1 MGVGSEGEG
10 DIGDSE
16 DEDEEEEESL
26 EGRLARLRREV
37 EELKMQVEE
46 REVREKRAKEAKR
59 EARATAATAEQVG
72 AESTEEGKEAE
83 NVQSAPLPI
92 PEAELVDTEGEADD
106 DGGAEGIDGKR
117 LRTGITQL
125 SDALEMLQSSST
137 QHTRS
142 LTRHGRAE
150 ANLTRKIASSL
161 SSVAATKEPTEGP
174 EEIPSN
180 DSVPEAP
187 LQQQDQQDQ
196 QQQQQHQPSY
206 TVTYAPTFRTSHSLA
221 RAADFDLR
229 LTSLERLLGSTSS
242 YLSSLD
248 KQLPANAIIPTLDD
262 LARQISVLTSTNQL
276 FVEALNRRVKAL
288 TEQAEKLADA
298 KRNTA
303 KATML
308 ETAAATTTA
317 PSTSVVSVGA
327 AGRRATV
334 STALSGSG
342 PGGDADPITSSGTSM
357 GHIYP
362 SAASL
367 DTDRESKINALYGV
381 LPTIQQL
388 GPLLPSV
395 LDRLRSLRAIHADA
409 GRAAEGLEGVEK
421 RQEEMSMEIAKWKE
435 ALEKVEGVMKNTE
448 GVFMGNVGKVEEWV
462 KDLEVRM
469 EIVEK
474 LAGEDGTE

>member
-1 MGVGSEGEG
+1 MGSEGEG
-10 DIGDSE
+10 DIGGSE
-16 DEDEEEEESL
+16 DEEEEEEESL

-72 AESTEEGKEAE
+72 AESMGEGKEAE

-92 PEAELVDTEGEADD
+92 PEAEPVDTEGETDD

-117 LRTGITQL
+117 LRTGIAQL
-125 SDALEMLQSSST
+125 SDALEMLQSSSA

-161 SSVAATKEPTEGP
+161 STVAATKEPTEGP

-187 LQQQDQQDQ
+187 LQQQDQQQ
-196 QQQQQHQPSY
+196 PQQHQPSY

-229 LTSLERLLGSTSS
+229 LTCLERLLGSTSS

-276 FVEALNRRVKAL
+276 FVETLNRRVKAL

-303 KATML
+303 KASML
-308 ETAAATTTA
+308 ETAAVTTIA
-317 PSTSVVSVGA
+317 PPIAAASVGA
-327 AGRRATV
+327 VGRRATV
-334 STALSGSG
+334 STALSGPG

-357 GHIYP
+357 GHTYP
-362 SAASL
+362 STASL

-421 RQEEMSMEIAKWKE
+421 RQEEMSMEIVKWRE

-462 KDLEVRM
+462 KDLEMRM

-474 LAGEDGTE
+474 LVGEDGRE

>member
-10 DIGDSE
+10 DIGGSE
-16 DEDEEEEESL
+16 DEGEEEEESL

-37 EELKMQVEE
+37 EELKVQVDE
-46 REVREKRAKEAKR
+46 REEREKRAREEKR
-59 EARATAATAEQVG
+59 KARATTTAEQEGV
-72 AESTEEGKEAE
+72 ESTEDGKEGEDA
-83 NVQSAPLPI
+83 QSAPLPI
-92 PEAELVDTEGEADD
+92 SEVEPVDTEGETDD
-106 DGGAEGIDGKR
+106 DAEADGIDGKR

-137 QHTRS
+137 QPTRS

-161 SSVAATKEPTEGP
+161 STVAATQESTEGP
-174 EEIPSN
+174 KEIPTT
-180 DSVPEAP
+180 DTVTTAP
-187 LQQQDQQDQ
+187 LQQEQ
-196 QQQQQHQPSY
+196 QQPNY

-229 LTSLERLLGSTSS
+229 LTYLERLLGSTSS

-248 KQLPANAIIPTLDD
+248 KHLPANAIIPTLDD
-262 LARQISVLTSTNQL
+262 LARQISVLTSTNQP
-276 FVEALNRRVKAL
+276 FVEALYRRVKAL
-288 TEQAEKLADA
+288 TEQAEKLTDA

-308 ETAAATTTA
+308 EGATTAATTSA
-317 PSTSVVSVGA
+317 PSAFVGGV
-327 AGRRATV
+327 GRRATV
-334 STALSGSG
+334 STALSG
-342 PGGDADPITSSGTSM
+342 PGDADPVTSSGAGM
-357 GHIYP
+357 GHIYS
-362 SAASL
+362 SAAS
-367 DTDRESKINALYGV
+367 TEADREAKINALYGV

-388 GPLLPSV
+388 GPILPSV
-395 LDRLRSLRAIHADA
+395 LDRLRSLRAIHSDA

-421 RQEEMSMEIAKWKE
+421 RQEEMSMEIAKWRG

-448 GVFMGNVGKVEEWV
+448 GVFMGNVGKVEEWM

-469 EIVEK
+469 ENVEK
-474 LAGEDGTE
+474 LAGEDGNE